1 MKTIKILRITHA
13 IFWAAALVFILVMVV
28 STWRANCCDTR
39 SIVLAVVLYTSG
51 CSGLWFIG
59 DDHLRDQLKRYK

>member
-1 MKTIKILRITHA
+1 MKTIKILRITNA
-13 IFWAAALVFILVMVV
+13 IFWAATLVFILVMVV
-28 STWRANCCDTR
+28 STWRANCCDAR

-51 CSGLWFIG
+51 CSGLWFIA